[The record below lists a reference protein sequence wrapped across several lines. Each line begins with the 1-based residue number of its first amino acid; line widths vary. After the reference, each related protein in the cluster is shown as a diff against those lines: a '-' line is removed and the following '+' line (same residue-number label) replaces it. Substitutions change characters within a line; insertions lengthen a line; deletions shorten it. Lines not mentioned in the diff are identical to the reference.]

1 MSISLSTLTSLTL
14 AQPYD
19 GDGDGVCIFAATDF
33 PASHRSTGYVLHV
46 EENRVKLATKDPFTG
61 KSNSCSPG
69 KEYAVGDVPRI
80 PPWHVIENGNRL
92 LLPLGDRKADS
103 RVVPL
108 VLRAGA
114 K

>member
-1 MSISLSTLTSLTL
+1 M
-14 AQPYD
+14 
-19 GDGDGVCIFAATDF
+19 
-33 PASHRSTGYVLHV
+33 
-46 EENRVKLATKDPFTG
+46 KLATQDPFTG
-61 KSNSCSPG
+61 KSNSCSPVS
-69 KEYAVGDVPRI
+69 EYAAGDVSRI